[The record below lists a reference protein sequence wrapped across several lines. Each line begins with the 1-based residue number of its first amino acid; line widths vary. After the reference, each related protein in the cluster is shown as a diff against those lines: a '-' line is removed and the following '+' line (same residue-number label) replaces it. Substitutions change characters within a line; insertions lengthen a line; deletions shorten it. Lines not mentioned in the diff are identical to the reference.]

1 MTITGERSQLLSESI
16 PSSGIWMVAKRR
28 RDSDGEDVFPRGHEN
43 VKDVD
48 NISLKEMKMNW
59 KEFKNMY
66 QSDGN
71 KLKGCQTGQLWL
83 SGVRQFGPSGRKYA
97 P

>member
-1 MTITGERSQLLSESI
+1 MSVGRTGEGFWR
-16 PSSGIWMVAKRR
+16 
-28 RDSDGEDVFPRGHEN
+28 EDVFPRGHEN

-59 KEFKNMY
+59 KEFKNIY

>member
-1 MTITGERSQLLSESI
+1 MDFEESKTLKWLSETLLEESQDR
-16 PSSGIWMVAKRR
+16 GE
-28 RDSDGEDVFPRGHEN
+28 DFDGEDVFPRGHEN
-43 VKDVD
+43 VKYVD
-48 NISLKEMKMNW
+48 NISLKEMKIDW